1 MENDKKTSKK
11 REWIKNIAIIFLSI
25 LLILTFFSNTI
36 MNYSL
41 PQVATDYVSNGM
53 ISNKIRG
60 TGVVEAVDPYHV
72 VVNETRVIKSVAV
85 KVDDNVQKGD
95 VLYYL
100 EDEKSEELI
109 EAKEQLAAAE
119 LEYDKL
125 VLRGGVSAARLKE
138 IQAGKV
144 QSLEENQGSLAAL
157 QTQIDAAQA
166 SVDSLSK
173 QISLLE
179 QNKVDATA
187 ESNALASA
195 QVELNNARVDLSRK
209 SAAYAAL
216 ESRPDE
222 DPEKTE
228 AATALANAQELV
240 WQLEAKVANAQIN
253 LEQKLGSQET
263 ANQIAQLQRQKIDAE
278 ATLNAKTQE
287 KTALLDKIL
296 LEMDIVEAY
305 RKLTEQKAKIEELEN
320 KAIGATVVSP
330 VSGRVTSLSYA
341 AGEKTTAGEEAA
353 VIQVEGKGMMLSFS
367 TGIKQA
373 NVIRVGDPVEVQNA
387 WFYSEISA
395 NLTAIKTDP
404 NNPREQRL
412 LVFEIHGTDVM
423 PGDSLT
429 LAVGQRSMNYDFIV
443 PNSAVREDNNGKF
456 ILIVKSKST
465 PFGNRYVAE
474 RVDVEVLASDD
485 MRSAVNGL
493 LEGYE
498 YVITTSTKPIEAGD
512 QVRFDEGMN

>member
-1 MENDKKTSKK
+1 MDKKTSKK

-195 QVELNNARVDLSRK
+195 QVELNNA
-209 SAAYAAL
+209 
-216 ESRPDE
+216 
-222 DPEKTE
+222 
-228 AATALANAQELV
+228 
-240 WQLEAKVANAQIN
+240 
-253 LEQKLGSQET
+253 
-263 ANQIAQLQRQKIDAE
+263 
-278 ATLNAKTQE
+278 E
-287 KTALLDKIL
+287 KTAAEKD
-296 LEMDIVEAY
+296 E
-305 RKLTEQKAKIEELEN
+305 KLAAKQAELE
-320 KAIGATVVSP
+320 
-330 VSGRVTSLSYA
+330 SLVKNISDEINLGSLYD
-341 AGEKTTAGEEAA
+341 KR
-353 VIQVEGKGMMLSFS
+353 
-367 TGIKQA
+367 A
-373 NVIRVGDPVEVQNA
+373 NR
-387 WFYSEISA
+387 
-395 NLTAIKTDP
+395 
-404 NNPREQRL
+404 
-412 LVFEIHGTDVM
+412 
-423 PGDSLT
+423 
-429 LAVGQRSMNYDFIV
+429 
-443 PNSAVREDNNGKF
+443 
-456 ILIVKSKST
+456 
-465 PFGNRYVAE
+465 
-474 RVDVEVLASDD
+474 
-485 MRSAVNGL
+485 
-493 LEGYE
+493 
-498 YVITTSTKPIEAGD
+498 
-512 QVRFDEGMN
+512 

>member
-157 QTQIDAAQA
+157 QTRLMRHRLPWTVCQ
-166 SVDSLSK
+166 
-173 QISLLE
+173 
-179 QNKVDATA
+179 
-187 ESNALASA
+187 
-195 QVELNNARVDLSRK
+195 SR
-209 SAAYAAL
+209 YL
-216 ESRPDE
+216 FWSRI
-222 DPEKTE
+222 KWM
-228 AATALANAQELV
+228 Q
-240 WQLEAKVANAQIN
+240 
-253 LEQKLGSQET
+253 
-263 ANQIAQLQRQKIDAE
+263 QR
-278 ATLNAKTQE
+278 
-287 KTALLDKIL
+287 
-296 LEMDIVEAY
+296 
-305 RKLTEQKAKIEELEN
+305 
-320 KAIGATVVSP
+320 
-330 VSGRVTSLSYA
+330 RVTHL
-341 AGEKTTAGEEAA
+341 
-353 VIQVEGKGMMLSFS
+353 
-367 TGIKQA
+367 
-373 NVIRVGDPVEVQNA
+373 
-387 WFYSEISA
+387 
-395 NLTAIKTDP
+395 
-404 NNPREQRL
+404 RL
-412 LVFEIHGTDVM
+412 
-423 PGDSLT
+423 
-429 LAVGQRSMNYDFIV
+429 RRWN
-443 PNSAVREDNNGKF
+443 
-456 ILIVKSKST
+456 
-465 PFGNRYVAE
+465 
-474 RVDVEVLASDD
+474 
-485 MRSAVNGL
+485 
-493 LEGYE
+493 
-498 YVITTSTKPIEAGD
+498 
-512 QVRFDEGMN
+512 